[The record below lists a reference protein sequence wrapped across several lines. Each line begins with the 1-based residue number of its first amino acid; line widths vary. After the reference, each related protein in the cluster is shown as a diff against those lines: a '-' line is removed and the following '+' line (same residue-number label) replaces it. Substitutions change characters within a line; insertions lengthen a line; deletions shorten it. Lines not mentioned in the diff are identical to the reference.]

1 MATDYKYF
9 FAEYQIK
16 REFSKPV
23 RTFVLSGKDKSIV
36 TEFENNLRKIHSA
49 NHIARISLTEVT
61 EEAYT
66 SLKLQ
71 SKTNISNGG
80 CLKTKDF
87 VSNFCKDYAVILS
100 GKDKSVE
107 Q

>member
-36 TEFENNLRKIHSA
+36 TEFENNLRKTYRDLAKMFSPDVISDPETLEVCEPIIRSIHA
-49 NHIARISLTEVT
+49 AHEVLDT
-61 EEAYT
+61 N
-66 SLKLQ
+66 LK
-71 SKTNISNGG
+71 K
-80 CLKTKDF
+80 
-87 VSNFCKDYAVILS
+87 
-100 GKDKSVE
+100 
-107 Q
+107 